1 MRKGEGWGGGPHQ
14 DREGAQTEAA
24 GRHLEDHDRQSHKTI
39 RELTV
44 SANYWTPLGQE
55 NDKNQH
61 WMCLCWGNFCGTP
74 LAFLLS
80 TFLFLSL
87 FHFPHR
93 SLFSPP
99 SITPS
104 LLSLFSYCTCCTAYA
119 LCSCKRTIILTAS
132 LLCGAHGKDNYYG
145 PIFSM
150 ELCK

>member
-1 MRKGEGWGGGPHQ
+1 MRVSRAWGSRVRQGSGGSHLKG
-14 DREGAQTEAA
+14 
-24 GRHLEDHDRQSHKTI
+24 HDSQSQKTI
-39 RELTV
+39 RGLIVLPTTGLLQAKKMTKINTGCVCVE
-44 SANYWTPLGQE
+44 E
-55 NDKNQH
+55 
-61 WMCLCWGNFCGTP
+61 NFCGTP

-87 FHFPHR
+87 FR
-93 SLFSPP
+93 SPISPSSHPP
-99 SITPS
+99 SLHPSISPS

-119 LCSCKRTIILTAS
+119 LCSCKRTIISTAS